1 MVSVSDGEM
10 GTTTGCGCCCCSDSV
25 VTPSSCSPCWVSSST
40 ALATR
45 DNLRWFFI
53 GRAFFRA
60 ELRWWWGKVQ
70 NAREGEEE
78 AEAKG
83 SVEEEEEEERRMECR
98 RDEDEISV
106 AILQTNSAPTGL
118 VALDL

>member
-1 MVSVSDGEM
+1 M
-10 GTTTGCGCCCCSDSV
+10 
-25 VTPSSCSPCWVSSST
+25 
-40 ALATR
+40 
-45 DNLRWFFI
+45 
-53 GRAFFRA
+53 
-60 ELRWWWGKVQ
+60 Q

-83 SVEEEEEEERRMECR
+83 SVEEEERRMECR